1 MEFISLPELRA
12 QPDRVWQQLAAAE
25 EMIVTVDGQPVAL
38 LAGVTGDT
46 LEFTLKALR
55 RARVQLAVSQL
66 RANAQAS
73 GASQLSA
80 SDIEA
85 EIQAA
90 HQTRRAAR
98 GISR

>member
-46 LEFTLKALR
+46 LESKLKALR
-55 RARVQLAVSQL
+55 RARAQLAAS
-66 RANAQAS
+66 RMCASAQAS

-80 SDIEA
+80 SDVEA
-85 EIQAA
+85 EVQAA
-90 HQTRRAAR
+90 RQARHAA
-98 GISR
+98 